1 MRDVSQLAEHLI
13 AAVKS
18 GEVTTRKG
26 IQDKKIRL
34 CGELGLKAVPPNSE
48 ILAHVSDEDREL
60 FLPLLIKKPMRTAS
74 GTAVVAVMASP
85 HPCPH
90 GKCIFCPGGVD
101 NNSPQ
106 SYTGKEPAAR
116 RAGRNEYDPY
126 RQVNDRIDQLT
137 VIGHDTSK
145 IDLIIMGGT
154 FTCRD
159 EEYKEWFVRRCFD
172 AMNGIDS
179 EDLRTAQDIN
189 EDSDHHCVALAV
201 EVRPDSF
208 TTEEIKDAM
217 GLGAT
222 RVELG
227 VQILDDD
234 ILSAVNRGHDI
245 NHIIESTR
253 ACKEAGIP
261 VCYHIMP
268 GLPGSN
274 MEKDMDSFKRIFSDP
289 DFRPDSFKFYTTLVI
304 PKTQLYDMW
313 VAGEYEPYDTE
324 MATQLLSEMKSMVP
338 EYVRIQRIQ
347 RDIPVPEIA
356 AGVMKSNLRQLV
368 QKHLAEQGKKCRCL
382 RCREVGHT
390 GTTPTDPEDA
400 ELKVIEY
407 EASGATEHFISFEHQ
422 DSVIGFL
429 RLRTHEGKASI
440 REIKVSGSLSSTSN
454 AGTWHNRGYDAQLLK
469 KAEEIARSLGAFNM
483 KVTCGVGDRR
493 LYRDLGYRL
502 EHPYMVKDLS

>member
-1 MRDVSQLAEHLI
+1 MRDVSELAERLI

-18 GEVTTRKG
+18 GEVSTRGG
-26 IQDKKIRL
+26 IQDKKIKL
-34 CGELGLKAVPPNSE
+34 CGELGHRMVPPNSE
-48 ILAHVSDEDREL
+48 ILSYVSDEDRDL
-60 FLPLLIKKPMRTAS
+60 LLPLLIKKPMRTAS

-145 IDLIIMGGT
+145 IDLIVMGGT

-159 EEYKEWFVRRCFD
+159 QEYKEWFVRRCFD

-179 EDLRTAQDIN
+179 DDLRTAQDIN
-189 EDSDHHCVALAV
+189 EDSDHRCVALAV

-208 TTEEIKDAM
+208 TAEEIKDAM
-217 GLGAT
+217 SLGAT

-234 ILSAVNRGHDI
+234 ILTAVNRGHDI
-245 NHIIESTR
+245 DHIIESTR

-268 GLPGSN
+268 GLPGSDIH
-274 MEKDMDSFKRIFSDP
+274 KDLGSFKRIFSD
-289 DFRPDSFKFYTTLVI
+289 DRFRPDSFKFYTTLVI

-313 VAGEYEPYDTE
+313 QAGEYQPYDTE
-324 MATQLLSEMKSMVP
+324 IATELLSEMKSLVP

-356 AGVMKSNLRQLV
+356 AGVMKSNLRQIV
-368 QKHLAEQGKKCRCL
+368 QKRMAEQGRECRCL

-390 GTTPTDPEDA
+390 GVVPKDPDDK
-400 ELKVIEY
+400 ELNVMEY
-407 EASGATEHFISFEHQ
+407 QASGGTEYFISYEHE
-422 DSVIGFL
+422 DSVIGYL
-429 RLRTHEGKASI
+429 RLRISNGKASI
-440 REIKVSGSLSSTSN
+440 REIKVSGSISSTSN
-454 AGTWHNRGYDAQLLK
+454 FGTWHNRGYDSRLLK
-469 KAEEIARSLGAFNM
+469 KAEDIARSVEAFNLR
-483 KVTCGVGDRR
+483 VTCGAGERSF
-493 LYRDLGYRL
+493 YRDQGYDL
-502 EHPYMVKDLS
+502 ERPYMVKDLS

>member
-1 MRDVSQLAEHLI
+1 MRDVSELAERLI

-18 GEVTTRKG
+18 GEVSTRGG
-26 IQDKKIRL
+26 IQDKKIKL
-34 CGELGLKAVPPNSE
+34 CGELGHRMVPPNSE
-48 ILAHVSDEDREL
+48 ILAYVSDEDRDL
-60 FLPLLIKKPMRTAS
+60 LLPLLIKKPMRTAS

-116 RAGRNEYDPY
+116 RAGRNEYDPF

-137 VIGHDTSK
+137 VIGHDTSR

-159 EEYKEWFVRRCFD
+159 QEYKEWFVRRCFD

-189 EDSDHHCVALAV
+189 EDSDHRCVALAV

-208 TTEEIKDAM
+208 TLEEIKDAM
-217 GLGAT
+217 GMGAT

-234 ILSAVNRGHDI
+234 ILTAVNRGHDI
-245 NHIIESTR
+245 NHIIESTL

-268 GLPGSN
+268 GLPGSDIR
-274 MEKDMDSFKRIFSDP
+274 KDIESFKRIFSDTR
-289 DFRPDSFKFYTTLVI
+289 FRPDSFKFYTTLVI

-313 VAGEYEPYDTE
+313 EAGDYEPYDTE
-324 MATQLLSEMKSMVP
+324 TATELLSEMKSLVP
-338 EYVRIQRIQ
+338 EYMRIQRIQ

-368 QKHLAEQGKKCRCL
+368 QKRMAEQGRKCRCL

-390 GTTPTDPEDA
+390 GTVPKDPDDT
-400 ELKVIEY
+400 ELKVMEY
-407 EASGATEHFISFEHQ
+407 QASGGTEYFISYEHE
-422 DSVIGFL
+422 DSVIGYL
-429 RLRTHEGKASI
+429 RLRISNGNASI
-440 REIKVSGSLSSTSN
+440 REIKVSGSISTISN
-454 AGTWHNRGYDAQLLK
+454 VGTWHNRGYDVRLLK
-469 KAEEIARSLGAFNM
+469 KAEDIARSAEAF
-483 KVTCGVGDRR
+483 KVRVTCGAGERGF
-493 LYRDLGYRL
+493 YRDQGYEL
-502 EHPYMVKDLS
+502 ERPYMVKDLN